1 MTYETAV
8 PSTAAINAL
17 AGTNGFK
24 VLSTFS
30 GAGSGSLQ
38 RCLAGQ
44 IPQAQLLCRLDPV
57 VENAVACRA
66 QDPHIGRRRVLS
78 GTPSAESRH
87 LMSQLHDTALT
98 AGLTGFVDPRVANEK
113 AGADAQLPSQ
123 GSLGIAERPGT
134 ANSCGSRTFF
144 SPFVT
149 GGLGLPGADP
159 GAFIGTMVNAYP
171 SAFAD
176 LCRELIATLSAGATI
191 FKTNLGTQANKPT
204 AFLRAAFC
212 PAPLVLEFLAAA
224 LALLAALGWWIGL
237 ALGSGALAILFLF
250 AFAVASVLVNP
261 KVRIN
266 PSTVNAFTFTFSS
279 ASSLAYG
286 HKGPLYYLIADNVT

>member
-8 PSTAAINAL
+8 PSTATINAM

-30 GAGSGSLQ
+30 GTGSGSLQ

-98 AGLTGFVDPRVANEK
+98 AGLTGFVDPRVANEVANEK

-159 GAFIGTMVNAYP
+159 GAFIGTMVNAHP
-171 SAFAD
+171 STFAD
-176 LCRELIATLSAGATI
+176 RQAKGLATLLAGAI
-191 FKTNLGTQANKPT
+191 VG
-204 AFLRAAFC
+204 
-212 PAPLVLEFLAAA
+212 V
-224 LALLAALGWWIGL
+224 
-237 ALGSGALAILFLF
+237 SYLF
-250 AFAVASVLVNP
+250 ALPRKLLTLVGTKLGRLAEVWKCLSATLARLFAVVLHFVG
-261 KVRIN
+261 
-266 PSTVNAFTFTFSS
+266 
-279 ASSLAYG
+279 LG
-286 HKGPLYYLIADNVT
+286 HVGLSMQIDGTL

>member
-17 AGTNGFK
+17 AGTNGYR

-113 AGADAQLPSQ
+113 AGADAQPPSQ

-159 GAFIGTMVNAYP
+159 GALIGTVMEANP

-176 LCRELIATLSAGATI
+176 LCRELLTTLSAGATI
-191 FKTNLGTQANKPT
+191 LSANLGTQAYKSIT
-204 AFLRAAFC
+204 FLRAAFC
-212 PAPLVLEFLAAA
+212 PAPFVFEFLAAA
-224 LALLAALGWWIGL
+224 LAFLAAFWWWIDL

-250 AFAVASVLVNP
+250 TFAVASVLVNSE
-261 KVRIN
+261 VWVSSSAMN
-266 PSTVNAFTFTFSS
+266 TLAFTFSG
-279 ASSLAYG
+279 ASSLTYR
-286 HKGPLYYLIADNVT
+286 HSRSFYCLSMDNVT